1 MSTLLKIQ
9 PNPFRFLFYT
19 EWVMLASCASLA
31 VIEAIQQ
38 QRLPVQH
45 LFILALIGLL
55 GLMLPSGKS
64 SVKVL
69 YTAIEMG
76 LIFYGTVLGYLHIL
90 PTLYLIVVI
99 RSCFIFKLP
108 GRLVIAGLSFI
119 LFLMHQVQYFQS
131 ITLLVPP
138 GEQQRFWMHQIAEV
152 MMFGLGLFL
161 VLQLAN
167 TLLAERQAR
176 EQLVVA
182 HEQLQQYILQIEDL
196 AAVQERN
203 RIARDIHDALGHALI
218 ALNVQLQTAV
228 KLWQRD
234 PGQAQSFLTQA
245 QRLGEIA
252 IKEVRQSVSALRAD
266 ARADKPLEEEIA
278 SLVEDFRQGTGIL
291 VSTKIDLGAD
301 LPPQVVTT
309 IYRIVQE
316 ALTNI
321 CKYAQA
327 TAVQIQLS
335 ATQNNVYLSVEDNGR
350 GFSLNQKETGF
361 GLQGM
366 RERVA
371 VLGGNFLMQ
380 TAPGAGCRIILQLP
394 LRQVPT
400 RWEHL
405 QLGK

>member
-1 MSTLLKIQ
+1 
-9 PNPFRFLFYT
+9 
-19 EWVMLASCASLA
+19 
-31 VIEAIQQ
+31 
-38 QRLPVQH
+38 
-45 LFILALIGLL
+45 
-55 GLMLPSGKS
+55 
-64 SVKVL
+64 
-69 YTAIEMG
+69 
-76 LIFYGTVLGYLHIL
+76 
-90 PTLYLIVVI
+90 
-99 RSCFIFKLP
+99 
-108 GRLVIAGLSFI
+108 
-119 LFLMHQVQYFQS
+119 
-131 ITLLVPP
+131 
-138 GEQQRFWMHQIAEV
+138 
-152 MMFGLGLFL
+152 
-161 VLQLAN
+161 
-167 TLLAERQAR
+167 
-176 EQLVVA
+176 
-182 HEQLQQYILQIEDL
+182 
-196 AAVQERN
+196 
-203 RIARDIHDALGHALI
+203 
-218 ALNVQLQTAV
+218 VQLQTAV

-245 QRLGEIA
+245 LKLGEIA

-266 ARADKPLEEEIA
+266 ARADKPLEEVIA
-278 SLVEDFRQGTGIL
+278 SLVEDFRQGTGVS

-335 ATQNNVYLSVEDNGR
+335 TTQNNVYLSVEDNGR
-350 GFSLNQKETGF
+350 GFSLNQNKTGF

-400 RWEHL
+400 RQEHL